1 MSSVRSLEVKA
12 RASCGTSE
20 SRAERL
26 SGFTPAILYGDKKEP
41 VTLSIEE
48 RILRKELQEP
58 GIFSHLYTIKV
69 DNKDQQVLIRDIQ
82 FHPVTD
88 RPMHVDFLRVSK
100 SSAIHV
106 DVPLVFL
113 NEDKCPGL
121 KMGGVLNILRH
132 ALHVVCSPTNI
143 PEHIDIDLE
152 GKDIGYSCTLSSM
165 VLPAGV
171 TISHLEKAETVLT
184 IVPPKVV
191 KDEDAE
197 EAAPADETE
206 ASDEGEAS

>member
-1 MSSVRSLEVKA
+1 MSSVRSLAVKA
-12 RASCGTSE
+12 RTSCGTSE

-26 SGFTPAILYGDKKEP
+26 SGFTPAILYGDKKDP

-82 FHPVTD
+82 FHPVSD
-88 RPMHVDFLRVSK
+88 RPLHVDLLRVSK
-100 SSAIHV
+100 SSAVHV

-143 PEHIDIDLE
+143 PEHIDIDLA
-152 GKDIGYSCTLSSM
+152 GKDIGYSCTLSSL

-184 IVPPKVV
+184 IVPPKVQ
-191 KDEDAE
+191 DESE
-197 EAAPADETE
+197 ETAAPVETEESSETE
-206 ASDEGEAS
+206 ASE